1 MKLTLVNCGDPEEY
15 AVVQYQPMAPPY
27 IAACT
32 PRGWDIELVDE
43 NFEAF
48 DPHRCSADLV
58 AFSALPRH
66 VDRAYGHAAVLKQ
79 RGITTVGGGMHVSAI
94 PEEALEL
101 FDAIVEG
108 EAEPI
113 WASLLADVEAGK
125 LQRHYVSGFDQPL
138 DDLGLPDRRFIH
150 PGYKLASVSTSRGCN
165 NRCSFC
171 YMGSLDNKAYRTI
184 PTETVV
190 EDFRQVTQKAV
201 VLTDANFLG
210 FTEDH
215 LQSRRELCEALIRAR
230 TGRLW
235 AAQITADVAR
245 HPDLIDLLYRAGCR
259 MAFIGFESV
268 GRGNLRSISKD
279 QYADIDYT
287 EVVKAV
293 QGKGIAVAASLILG
307 LDSHERG
314 YDRELMAWLDEARP
328 LFLNLGVLT
337 PMPNTELYRL
347 ARDDQRLLL
356 DGIDLW
362 RHMDK
367 ATHTLRYRNF
377 SADEASE
384 MFRNVVRHHF
394 RKRNILRNFLHLFF
408 VRRFYALSALYVA
421 AALKKRDREDTHVRS
436 PTRPGAAP

>member
-1 MKLTLVNCGDPEEY
+1 MKITLVNCGDPDEY

-32 PRGWDIELVDE
+32 PPGWDLELVDE
-43 NFEAF
+43 NFEPF
-48 DPHRCSADLV
+48 DPHRCRADLV
-58 AFSALPRH
+58 AFSTIPRH
-66 VDRAYGHAAVLKQ
+66 VDRAYAHAAVLSA
-79 RGITTVGGGMHVSAI
+79 RGITTVAGGMHVSAI
-94 PEEALEL
+94 PEEALEH

-113 WASLLADVEAGK
+113 WASLLADVEAGT

-138 DDLGLPDRRFIH
+138 DDLGLPDRRYIH
-150 PGYKLASVSTSRGCN
+150 PGYKLASVSTSRSCN

-171 YMGSLDNKAYRTI
+171 YMGSFENKAYRTI
-184 PTETVV
+184 PTDTVV
-190 EDFRQVTQKAV
+190 EDFRQVTQKAI

-210 FTEDH
+210 FTDEDVE
-215 LQSRRELCEALIRAR
+215 SRKVLCEALIRANL
-230 TGRLW
+230 GKYW
-235 AAQITADVAR
+235 AAQITADVVR
-245 HPDLIDLLYRAGCR
+245 HPDLLDLLYRAGCR

-268 GRGNLRSISKD
+268 GRSNLGSISKE
-279 QYADIDYT
+279 QYADLDYT
-287 EVVKAV
+287 DVVRTV

-307 LDSHERG
+307 LDTHERG

-337 PMPNTELYRL
+337 PMPNTALYHL
-347 ARDDQRLLL
+347 ARDEQRLLI

-377 SADEASE
+377 TADEASE

-394 RKRNILRNFLHLFF
+394 RNRNILRNFLHLFF
-408 VRRFYALSALYVA
+408 VRRFYGLSALYVA
-421 AALKKRDREDTHVRS
+421 AALKKRDRECGYVDVAA
-436 PTRPGAAP
+436 GARR